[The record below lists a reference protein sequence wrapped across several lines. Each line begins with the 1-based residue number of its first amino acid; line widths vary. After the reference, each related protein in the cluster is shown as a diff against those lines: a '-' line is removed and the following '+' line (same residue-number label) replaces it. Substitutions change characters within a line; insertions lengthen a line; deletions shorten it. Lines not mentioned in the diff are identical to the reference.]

1 MRTTIKG
8 ILLST
13 VIVSLSGPC
22 LRKGLAAE
30 VVRRRGRRHRW
41 WGGSR
46 PRQNRIKYSQ

>member
-30 VVRRRGRRHRW
+30 VVSEAGAAAPLVGRE
-41 WGGSR
+41 
-46 PRQNRIKYSQ
+46 QAKAEQE